1 MQGRRQG
8 IDRFRAREA
17 CDRAFTGCVQ
27 PRMAALPPRAV
38 GYSLSDWSTEPVP
51 PKGGTLT
58 AAGAASPVTQNHAEL
73 LESRCAVRRK
83 AQKTSVSFFFFF
95 FFRL

>member
-1 MQGRRQG
+1 VQGRRQG

-58 AAGAASPVTQNHAEL
+58 AAAVASPVAWNNPSLPEYRVYAEHKQTA
-73 LESRCAVRRK
+73 ERC
-83 AQKTSVSFFFFF
+83 SCFVS
-95 FFRL
+95 